1 MRGALG
7 LSISDDKNLGELSD
21 SEAEDVNGSST
32 DFEEKIDSLI
42 KKSKQKM
49 EQSSASDKQDRRYK
63 KHISETWP
71 LQAERFSLDD
81 SLLESLA
88 LLAGDYGRRVTPVAL
103 AAGLPVPTEGLVT
116 PAVFIR
122 AADRA
127 GLTAKMVHRPLEN
140 LVSAPNLPCILVL
153 YSDQACI
160 LKRRVGKNSV
170 EVIFP
175 ETPDVPVEIAI
186 DELAEKYMGYAF
198 FIRPRAILDE
208 RSGIKTRQETARH
221 WFWGAI
227 WQHRKIYYEVLLAAV
242 LINIFAL
249 ASPLFVMNVYDRVL
263 PNAAFESL
271 WALAVGV
278 SIVYIFDLILKNLRA
293 YFLDAVGRK
302 TDNKISARIFEQML
316 SMKMEARPKSAG
328 ALAANMREFETIR
341 DFFTSSTV
349 VAIVDF
355 PFILLFLF
363 LIFLIGGSIVVVP
376 AVLVPI
382 VLAVGWF
389 LQKPLNRAIE
399 KSMQEGG
406 HKSSLIFETLSGL
419 ETIKVQAAEGYVQRK
434 WEEIVELASATSM
447 EARKLAAFGVNFA
460 AFAANMSSV
469 GIVVYG
475 TYLVADGQTS
485 MGALIA
491 CVILSGRVMAPLAQ
505 VAALLTKMG
514 QSKEA
519 LARLEELMKTPIE
532 RPAGHVFIS
541 KPAIEGNISFR
552 DVTFSYPE
560 QKIPALKNVSFDIK
574 AGEHVGVIGA
584 VGSGKT
590 TLERL
595 ILNLYQPTNGS
606 VQLDGTD
613 VRQVDPAD
621 LRRTIGVVQQTPYLF
636 YGTVRENITLGHE
649 TVPDSAVIRAAEMAG
664 VMDFLQFS
672 EAGLDSQVGERG
684 ELLSGGQR
692 QSIAMARALLYDPPV
707 LLLDEPTASID
718 PGSEKRLYNHI
729 NNISKGKTII
739 LITHKSSVL
748 GLVDKLILMDRSH
761 VIAIGPKNDV
771 LHRLQTG
778 EFSAPKEKK

>member
-1 MRGALG
+1 M
-7 LSISDDKNLGELSD
+7 SNSDNNDIDNSEDESKIKVSSSDPDFEDKIDKLIKNVKLKNSNKKNTN
-21 SEAEDVNGSST
+21 SEAVAGEGAG
-32 DFEEKIDSLI
+32 E
-42 KKSKQKM
+42 
-49 EQSSASDKQDRRYK
+49 A
-63 KHISETWP
+63 WP
-71 LQAERFSLDD
+71 MQAEKFSLDD
-81 SLLESLA
+81 PLLECLSLLASE
-88 LLAGDYGRRVTPVAL
+88 YGRRISAVAL
-103 AAGLPVPTEGLVT
+103 AAGLPVPTDGLVT
-116 PAVFIR
+116 PAVFVR

-127 GLTAKMVHRPLEN
+127 NLNARMVRRPIEALI
-140 LVSAPNLPCILVL
+140 SAPNLPCILIL

-160 LKRRVGKNSV
+160 LKRRVSKNNV
-170 EVIFP
+170 EVIYP
-175 ETPDVPVEIAI
+175 ETPDVPVEMSIE
-186 DELAEKYMGYAF
+186 ELSEHYTGYTF
-198 FIRPRAILDE
+198 FVRPRAILDE
-208 RSGIKTRQETARH
+208 RSGVRPKEDVARH

-242 LINIFAL
+242 LINLFAL

-278 SIVYIFDLILKNLRA
+278 GIVYIFDLILKNLRA

-316 SMKMEARPKSAG
+316 SMKMEARPSSAG
-328 ALAANMREFETIR
+328 SLTANMREFETIR
-341 DFFTSSTV
+341 DFFTSSTI

-355 PFILLFLF
+355 PFILLFLL
-363 LIFLIGGSIVVVP
+363 LIFLIGGSVVIVP

-406 HKSSLIFETLSGL
+406 HKSSLIFEALSGL

-434 WEEIVELASATSM
+434 WEEIVELSSATSM
-447 EARKLAAFGVNFA
+447 EARKLASFGVNFA

-475 TYLVADGQTS
+475 AYLVADGATS

-491 CVILSGRVMAPLAQ
+491 CVILSGRVMAPLSQ

-519 LARLEELMKTPIE
+519 LERLEELMKTPIE
-532 RPAGHVFIS
+532 RPVGHVFIS
-541 KPAIEGNISFR
+541 KPTIEGNISFK
-552 DVTFSYPE
+552 DVTFSYPG
-560 QKIPALKNVSFDIK
+560 QRLPALKDVSFDIK
-574 AGEHVGVIGA
+574 AGEHVGIIGA

-595 ILNLYQPTNGS
+595 ILNLYQPANGS

-613 VRQVDPAD
+613 VRQIDPAD
-621 LRRTIGVVQQTPYLF
+621 LRRSIGVVQQTPYLF

-692 QSIAMARALLYDPPV
+692 QAIAMARALLYDPQV

-718 PGSEKRLYNHI
+718 PGSERRLYRHI
-729 NNISKGKTII
+729 ENISKDKTII

-748 GLVDKLILMDRSH
+748 GLVDKIILMGNSK
-761 VIAIGPKNDV
+761 VVAIGPKDEV
-771 LHRLQTG
+771 IGKLQRG
-778 EFSAPKEKK
+778 EFNVS